1 MMMMMVSQM
10 MTKSQILMMNMIR
23 MMMRMMTMTREH
35 LDFLVL
41 QAEALGEEG
50 QGLKMRLVMSK
61 LIID

>member
-1 MMMMMVSQM
+1 MMIVSQM
-10 MTKSQILMMNMIR
+10 MTKSQIMMMKMMR

-50 QGLKMRLVMSK
+50 QGLKMRQS
-61 LIID
+61 

>member
-1 MMMMMVSQM
+1 M
-10 MTKSQILMMNMIR
+10 MTKSQIMMMK
-23 MMMRMMTMTREH
+23 MMRMMTMTREH
-35 LDFLVL
+35 LDFLAL

>member
-1 MMMMMVSQM
+1 MMMVSQ
-10 MTKSQILMMNMIR
+10 LMMKKMMMMK

-35 LDFLVL
+35 LDYLAL
-41 QAEALGEEG
+41 QAEALVEEG